1 MKSRSTALRFT
12 LLITLFALTAMACG
26 LFDNVTAGNQVGAD
40 DADADATADA
50 LAATQSAVLTAQ
62 PISTDEGTSGDAD
75 AAGDYFTEQFEGGL
89 PDWTDFILSEGS
101 DADTSIVNGQFIFDI
116 QSTNTYAYT
125 LYDGATYA
133 DVQLTTN
140 AENRGHENNYITL
153 VCRES
158 AAGWYEL
165 SIASDG
171 FYSIDF
177 ADDATDFWNLAGGTT
192 DAINLGA
199 ASNEFTAIC
208 QGNQL
213 TLYVNGEFVDNV
225 TDNRLTDGHIGIG
238 VASLEDL
245 PILVAFDY
253 LEVSQ
258 P

>member
-1 MKSRSTALRFT
+1 MNTRSTTFRFS
-12 LLITLFALTAMACG
+12 LLTTLFALTAMACS
-26 LFDNVTAGNQVGAD
+26 LFDNVTAGNEVGGSSD
-40 DADADATADA
+40 SGTAEA

-62 PISTDEGTSGDAD
+62 PTASSDTDSGTTPESGEF
-75 AAGDYFTEQFEGGL
+75 FTEDFDGGL
-89 PDWTDFILSEGS
+89 PEWTDFIAGEGS
-101 DADTSIVNGQFIFDI
+101 DADTSIVNGQFLYDI
-116 QSTNTYAYT
+116 QSQFTFAYT
-125 LYDGATYA
+125 LYDGATYG
-133 DVQLTTN
+133 DVQLTAN
-140 AENRGHENNYITL
+140 VENRGHENNYITL

-158 AAGWYEL
+158 ADGWYEL
-165 SIASDG
+165 SFASDG

-177 ADDATDFWNLAGGTT
+177 ADDATDSFENLAGGTT
-192 DAINLGA
+192 DTINLGA

-225 TDNRLTDGHIGIG
+225 TDNRLTDGRVGIS

-253 LEVSQ
+253 LEISQ

>member
-1 MKSRSTALRFT
+1 MS
-12 LLITLFALTAMACG
+12 LLIAMFALIAISCSVIDNLTGGRTADGESA
-26 LFDNVTAGNQVGAD
+26 
-40 DADADATADA
+40 ATAES

-62 PISTDEGTSGDAD
+62 
-75 AAGDYFTEQFEGGL
+75 AGGSVDGPSSAFFTEEFNGGL
-89 PDWTDFILSEGS
+89 PDWTDFIAGEGD

-116 QSTNTYAYT
+116 QSEFTFAYT
-125 LYDGATYA
+125 LYDGDTYA

-158 AAGWYEL
+158 ATGWYEL

-177 ADDATDFWNLAGGTT
+177 ADDATDSFENLAAGST
-192 DAINLGA
+192 DTINLGA

-208 QGNQL
+208 QGDQL
-213 TLYVNGEFVDNV
+213 SLYVNGEFVDSA
-225 TDNRLTDGHIGIG
+225 TDSRLADGHVGIS